1 MSVPGYPDQ
10 QPPHQGGLPPSP
22 GYALDQQPPAPPAYP
37 APPGQPAMAQPFP
50 GAPMPPPK
58 KKWLLPTLI
67 GGAVTLVLCCG
78 GSMVIALS
86 SDADTTTGATTASAP
101 PPATDAKPSSAAP
114 ATAKPKPTEDGPK
127 TYKVGQPV
135 RGGDF
140 QFTVHG
146 VKCGIGSVGDSFLN
160 TKAQGT
166 FCRADISV
174 KNMTKKA
181 QLFHA
186 DGTITAQDGGGREY
200 SADGEAGIYG
210 NKSGAGFLEEINPGN
225 SIRAFV
231 FFDVPKGTKLTSI
244 TLDSGL
250 FTLAEDAVVTL

>member
-1 MSVPGYPDQ
+1 M
-10 QPPHQGGLPPSP
+10 
-22 GYALDQQPPAPPAYP
+22 AYP
-37 APPGQPAMAQPFP
+37 GPAGQPFP
-50 GAPMPPPK
+50 VAPARK
-58 KKWLLPTLI
+58 KRWLVPALI
-67 GGAVTLVLCCG
+67 GGAVTVLLCCG
-78 GSMVIALS
+78 GTMVIALA
-86 SDADTTTGATTASAP
+86 SDPDTTTGATATTAP
-101 PPATDAKPSSAAP
+101 PPVTEAEPPSAAP
-114 ATAKPKPTEDGPK
+114 TTAAPTKPKPSPTEDGPK
-127 TYKVGQPV
+127 TYKIGQPV

-140 QFTVHG
+140 QFTIHG

-174 KNMTKKA
+174 KNVTKKA
-181 QLFHA
+181 HLFHA
-186 DGTITAQDGGGREY
+186 DGTVTAQDGGGREY
-200 SADGEAGIYG
+200 SADGTAGMYG

-244 TLDSGL
+244 TFDAGL